1 MFTCTLNPDYTDEE
15 FTRLFDDSWEK
26 MSGQYSSFT
35 QEEAKAKHRNR
46 VKRMDQI
53 GVVYKDGRMIYFF
66 AGMVDNNIFKMDFA
80 LFGKD
85 IAGSRSFL
93 YEQDFFDS
101 INATLKTVFDSVI
114 FNPVSGSSIDSYMGS
129 KKDQTKT
136 MIGSLEK
143 DESVTSEGVTY
154 TINKHNYD

>member
-1 MFTCTLNPDYTDEE
+1 MFTCVLNPTYTDED
-15 FTRLFDDSWEK
+15 FSRLFEDSWDK
-26 MSGQYSSFT
+26 MSEQFSLSKT
-35 QEEAKAKHRNR
+35 DAKEKNQKR

-53 GVVYKDGRMIYFF
+53 GAVYKDGYMIYLF
-66 AGMVDNNIFKMDFA
+66 AGMVNNNVFKMDFA

-129 KKDQTKT
+129 RKDQTKT